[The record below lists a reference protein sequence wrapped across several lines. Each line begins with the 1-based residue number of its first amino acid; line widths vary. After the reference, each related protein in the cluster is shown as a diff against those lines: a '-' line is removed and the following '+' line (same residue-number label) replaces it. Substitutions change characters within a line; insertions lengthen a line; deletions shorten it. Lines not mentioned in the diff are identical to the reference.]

1 MGLKSRCLKKLNFGS
16 PLLPPLNLKGGIIL
30 LWSSSGSLEHLQALS
45 QSRTAARPPRIY
57 STVPLTAGARHVSY
71 KIAMGPR
78 THDDFAEH
86 DGSYSRAS
94 ACVRGGGNADG
105 GRSVVCLPPPLA
117 PRVARESAAVKG
129 LSRHKRGA
137 GAS

>member
-1 MGLKSRCLKKLNFGS
+1 MSLKSVCLEKLNFGS

-78 THDDFAEH
+78 THDDFVEH
-86 DGSYSRAS
+86 YGLKPCAS
-94 ACVRGGGNADG
+94 AVYGGGGNADG
-105 GRSVVCLPPPLA
+105 WRSVVFLPPPLA
-117 PRVARESAAVKG
+117 RRVAQVFISVKG
-129 LSRHKRGA
+129 A
-137 GAS
+137 FAA